1 MSFNVAV
8 TIMDKRDSTIP
19 IWNKTHLSL
28 PGDKTELKNLM
39 TQLEVVKQDV
49 NQAVNRLGISLKN
62 VNVNVDIL

>member
-8 TIMDKRDSTIP
+8 TIMDKRDSIIP

-62 VNVNVDIL
+62 VNVNIDIL